1 MQQGTRQAGMDRL
14 ALAERLFLGKADFS
28 DEVRLGL
35 ADALLAW
42 ALCPASDR
50 GLPEAVASWQRSL
63 VRLQRLDPRLYP
75 ILLRLLEPMPQPPRD
90 FGGIAACLWTALPE
104 LLAGFAPSRDSSAS
118 GFVAADPTGS
128 AEDERDAPTR
138 TNKLASPRPRPADA
152 ALRFVLWAAEFAADW
167 AKANAPAG
175 VPFVRPACILS
186 ALANEILPDPMPG
199 GEDSRQSS
207 PERAR
212 RGKSPDLNSK
222 SSGHWWSLLERWQSD
237 EPGRSALRAAAI
249 GWEIA
254 ARLWES
260 WPAAVATGRGTARR
274 SRKSSPPNPVSAA
287 VPIVSA
293 GPSDDGERDRI
304 AAAEWVAALRSAG
317 PHPVQSAL
325 TRAERRFRRLR
336 RRIPH
341 AAEMTVRTVRVAA
354 RLHALEDDFAA
365 ALEQAKLD
373 AMAEFAAGAG
383 HEINN
388 PLAIIGGHAQV
399 LLRRTQNAEERRLLA
414 AITAQVRRAH
424 EMIADARLF
433 ARPPRPSLS
442 QIDLRD
448 VLRQVEPPLR
458 ELAERYGTA
467 LECRLPAERV
477 EAEADPVQMAAAFLA
492 LGKNAVEAAAEGGR
506 VVLSLHAGEDEAV
519 FEVRDN
525 GPGISPRH
533 QPHIFDPYFSARQ
546 AGRGLGLGL
555 PKAWRIA
562 QLHGGDIRVASRPG
576 EETVFTLR
584 LPRRRPS
591 RDEG

>member
-1 MQQGTRQAGMDRL
+1 MDRL
-14 ALAERLFLGKADFS
+14 ALAQRLFLGKVDLS

-42 ALCPASDR
+42 ASCPASDR
-50 GLPEAVASWQRSL
+50 GSPGTVASWRRSL

-75 ILLRLLEPMPQPPRD
+75 ILLRLIESMPQPPRD
-90 FGGIAACLWTALPE
+90 FAGIAVRLWATLPE
-104 LLAGFAPSRDSSAS
+104 LLTGFTPSRNSPETEV
-118 GFVAADPTGS
+118 GVADPTAS
-128 AEDERDAPTR
+128 AKDERDAPAR
-138 TNKLASPRPRPADA
+138 TNGLASPRPRPADV
-152 ALRFVLWAAEFAADW
+152 ALRSVLWAGEFAGAW
-167 AKANAPAG
+167 AKENARQV
-175 VPFVRPACILS
+175 VPFVRTACILS
-186 ALANEILPDPMPG
+186 ALANGVLPDPMPDTA
-199 GEDSRQSS
+199 DSLQTS
-207 PERAR
+207 PKHRRRA
-212 RGKSPDLNSK
+212 KPAESNSK
-222 SSGHWWSLLERWQSD
+222 SSGLWQAFLEHWQGD
-237 EPGRSALRAAAI
+237 ELGRLALRAAAI

-254 ARLWES
+254 ARLWDS
-260 WPAAVATGRGTARR
+260 WPGAVTTGRGTARR
-274 SRKSSPPNPVSAA
+274 SRKSSSTKQVSDA
-287 VPIVSA
+287 VPILSQR
-293 GPSDDGERDRI
+293 PPDDGERDRI
-304 AAAEWVAALRSAG
+304 AAAEWVAALRSTE
-317 PHPVQSAL
+317 PHPVQLAL
-325 TRAERRFRRLR
+325 ARAERRFRRLR

-341 AAEMTVRTVRVAA
+341 AAEMTVRAARFAA
-354 RLHALEDDFAA
+354 RLHALEANFAA
-365 ALEQAKLD
+365 TLEQAKLD

-399 LLRRTQNAEERRLLA
+399 LLRRTQNPEERRILA

-458 ELAERYGTA
+458 ELAERYRTT

-477 EAEADPVQMAAAFLA
+477 EAEADPVQLAAAFLA
-492 LGKNAVEAAAEGGR
+492 LGKNAVEAAAEGGC
-506 VVLSLHAGEDEAV
+506 VILTLHAGENEAV
-519 FEVRDN
+519 FEVRDD

-533 QPHIFDPYFSARQ
+533 RPHIFDPYFSARQ

-576 EETVFTLR
+576 EETVFTFR
-584 LPRRRPS
+584 LPRHPPS
-591 RDEG
+591 RDKR